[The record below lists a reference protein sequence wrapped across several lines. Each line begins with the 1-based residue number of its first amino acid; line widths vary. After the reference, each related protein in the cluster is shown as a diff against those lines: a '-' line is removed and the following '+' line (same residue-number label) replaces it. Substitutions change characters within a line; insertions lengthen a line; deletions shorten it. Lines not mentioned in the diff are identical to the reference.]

1 MTDLFGLSVAFL
13 IQLFILVD
21 PVAGVP
27 VFLSITAGN
36 SPEQRRQ
43 MARRGCVVAFGT
55 VVFFLLTGSVLTA
68 YFGITPPAVRICGG
82 ILLFFIGLDMLHGRT
97 RGTES
102 SARERRL
109 AEEKEDVSI
118 TPLAIPLLAGPGAI
132 ATVLIFAEKADALI
146 EYASLLALTALVFAI
161 TNLFLQ
167 KAERIMRLIGP
178 LGATVLSRVM
188 GLVLTFLAVQY
199 VLDGL
204 TAVW

>member
-1 MTDLFGLSVAFL
+1 
-13 IQLFILVD
+13 
-21 PVAGVP
+21 
-27 VFLSITAGN
+27 
-36 SPEQRRQ
+36 
-43 MARRGCVVAFGT
+43 
-55 VVFFLLTGSVLTA
+55 
-68 YFGITPPAVRICGG
+68 
-82 ILLFFIGLDMLHGRT
+82 
-97 RGTES
+97 
-102 SARERRL
+102 
-109 AEEKEDVSI
+109 
-118 TPLAIPLLAGPGAI
+118 
-132 ATVLIFAEKADALI
+132 VLIFAEKADALI

>member
-1 MTDLFGLSVAFL
+1 MTDLFELCAAFL

-27 VFLSITAGN
+27 VFLSITSDNTA
-36 SPEQRRQ
+36 EERRQ
-43 MARRGCVVAFGT
+43 MARRGCLVAFGT
-55 VVFFLLTGSVLTA
+55 AVFFLLTGSALTA

-97 RGTES
+97 RGTET

-109 AEEKEDVSI
+109 AEEKADISI

-132 ATVLIFAEKADALI
+132 ATVLIFAEKAETLL
-146 EYASLLALTALVFAI
+146 EYALLLALTALVFGV

-167 KAERIMRLIGP
+167 KAERIMHLIGP
-178 LGATVLSRVM
+178 LGATILSRVM

-204 TAVW
+204 TAL